1 MSYDVMLVFNLSF
14 NYHRGGQANQPC
26 NSRSV
31 VLSEDRVSPDLSIGL
46 QLTLVLFNSGNRL
59 DMINF
64 PIPSPLLR
72 TVSLVSTC
80 SRVGERI
87 MSSASQVM
95 FAVAALLPLPTD
107 TDMQLNVA

>member
-1 MSYDVMLVFNLSF
+1 M
-14 NYHRGGQANQPC
+14 
-26 NSRSV
+26 
-31 VLSEDRVSPDLSIGL
+31 LSEARVSPDLSVGL

-59 DMINF
+59 DMISF

-72 TVSLVSTC
+72 TVSLVSMC

-95 FAVAALLPLPTD
+95 FAVAVPLPPTTD
-107 TDMQLNVA
+107 TEMQLKVAWPPG